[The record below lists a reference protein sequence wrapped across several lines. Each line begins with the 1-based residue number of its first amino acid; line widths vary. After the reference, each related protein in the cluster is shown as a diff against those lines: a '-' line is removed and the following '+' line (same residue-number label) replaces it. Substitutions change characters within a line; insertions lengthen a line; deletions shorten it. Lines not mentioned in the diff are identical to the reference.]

1 MIGTSVIKE
10 LKEFQLRNNIAIMTD
25 AWYVGYW
32 TYKQWTDKRKYFF
45 EFHKI
50 MHHSPSTNYS
60 PVLLIY
66 TPWKYQKT

>member
-32 TYKQWTDKRKYFF
+32 TYKQ
-45 EFHKI
+45 
-50 MHHSPSTNYS
+50 
-60 PVLLIY
+60 
-66 TPWKYQKT
+66 